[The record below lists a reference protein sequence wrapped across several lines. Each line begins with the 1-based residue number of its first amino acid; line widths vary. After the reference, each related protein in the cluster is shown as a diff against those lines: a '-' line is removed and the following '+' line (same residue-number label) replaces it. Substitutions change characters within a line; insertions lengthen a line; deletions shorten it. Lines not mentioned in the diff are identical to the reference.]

1 MCLYDCECEDALLH
15 TNTQE
20 YVSVSEGVP
29 VSVVVLLLVYV
40 CENVSACVCE
50 CVHVCVFEE
59 H

>member
-15 TNTQE
+15 MNTQE

-40 CENVSACVCE
+40 CENVSA
-50 CVHVCVFEE
+50 
-59 H
+59 